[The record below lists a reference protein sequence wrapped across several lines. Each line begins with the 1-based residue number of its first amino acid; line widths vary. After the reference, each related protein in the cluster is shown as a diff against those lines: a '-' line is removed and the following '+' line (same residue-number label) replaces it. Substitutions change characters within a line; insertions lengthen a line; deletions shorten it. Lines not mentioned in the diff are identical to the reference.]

1 VAPLAAKYEYA
12 MFGNKDLLLLQ
23 DGIIA
28 DAIHLNRRLS
38 FRTGCAV
45 ADDHCAIL
53 TGALS
58 NVCR

>member
-28 DAIHLNRRLS
+28 DAIHLNRRLGLPTRLRS
-38 FRTGCAV
+38 R
-45 ADDHCAIL
+45 L
-53 TGALS
+53 LS
-58 NVCR
+58 DRLRGRR